1 MDEPD
6 WLLQR
11 RACSCVCCPLRIA
24 LSAPAARCLHS
35 PSRAPRVTPVA
46 AQARRYYKS
55 HPSTTGQLTAGQFGG
70 AIGYPRPSVTSNED
84 PLIKEKMRTFPDN
97 HPSFGSV
104 PNLKAM
110 GAPALVFTQGD
121 STQWESTTRATIDLH
136 KPTLKNRKEGK
147 ASVEALFGAG
157 DLYTVPID
165 SYVAPVGAPPTI
177 SRDQRVFKHMGTL
190 SRLGK
195 W

>member
-1 MDEPD
+1 MGKGATQHVVETRKPKAIDVPPELVSWMNPIGSFSDELVP
-6 WLLQR
+6 
-11 RACSCVCCPLRIA
+11 
-24 LSAPAARCLHS
+24 
-35 PSRAPRVTPVA
+35 
-46 AQARRYYKS
+46 QARRYYKS